1 MYTRHKISNMMKRVP
16 YSQGIYAM
24 FESKLDKNAVYI
36 GISTN
41 LRNRIRQHMIR
52 RDSSVTTKTSAVRLN
67 PDYIEV
73 IKWWVNDKFED
84 KVVLEAAELVAFDVF
99 NPVLRSK
106 GSVSLEAK
114 KLYKKEKFKSEIKSI
129 LLDKQSGYLHFP
141 DLNNVLSKIDKLK
154 MRVDNLEE
162 RIEKSRNK

>member
-1 MYTRHKISNMMKRVP
+1 MYTRHRISSMMKKVSS
-16 YSQGIYAM
+16 SQGIYAM
-24 FESKLDKNAVYI
+24 FENKSDKNSVYV

-73 IKWWVNDKFED
+73 IRWWVNDKFED
-84 KVVLEAAELVAFDVF
+84 KIVLEAAELAAFDVF

-106 GSVSLEAK
+106 SSVSREAE
-114 KLYKKEKFKSEIKSI
+114 KLYQQKKFKSEIKSI
-129 LLDKQSGYLHFP
+129 LLEKQSGELHFP
-141 DLNNVLSKIDKLK
+141 DLSKVLGKIDRLK
-154 MRVDNLEE
+154 MRVDRLEDK
-162 RIEKSRNK
+162 IEEGKNQ